1 MTIPDTPSLIV
12 SSPRPAPP
20 MAPEMPVED
29 TKPDSRVR
37 LVLRRF
43 FRQKLALLGLIV
55 VVLLFAMA
63 YLAPIFY
70 KWKYTEIDFAGFLQ
84 PPSSEHWFGTT
95 QNGFDM
101 FARVTRGM
109 QKSLVIGLIGAVVST
124 GIAAVVGA
132 FAGYFGKAVDQV
144 SQVVIDLL
152 LVLPGFLIIAILSPS
167 FRGKTWLVFV
177 LLLAAFQW
185 MITAR
190 VVRSLTMSLR
200 EREYVQAA
208 RFMGVPKWKIVFRH
222 ILPNM
227 ASFLIIDATI
237 NVSGLIL
244 AEVGLSFFGFGVQ
257 PPDVSLGTVIAAHAT
272 SAGTQN
278 GYQFYFP
285 ALIVVALVL
294 AVNLVGDGLRDALD
308 PNSKVGRLRVVRT
321 KLDSGRG
328 AATDRDVAELTG
340 VRRSKR

>member
-1 MTIPDTPSLIV
+1 MTLPDSPSLIV
-12 SSPRPAPP
+12 KSEPTEAPP
-20 MAPEMPVED
+20 AEPVEEQA
-29 TKPDSRVR
+29 PASRSR

-43 FRQKLALLGLIV
+43 LRRKSAMLGLV
-55 VVLLFAMA
+55 LVLLMFAMA
-63 YLAPIFY
+63 YLGPLFY
-70 KWKYTEIDFAGFLQ
+70 KWDHTEIDFAGFLQ
-84 PPSSEHWFGTT
+84 QPSAEHWFGTT

-101 FARVTRGM
+101 LARVMRGM
-109 QKSLVIGLIGAVVST
+109 QKSLIIGLIGAVVST

-132 FAGYFGKAVDQV
+132 FAGYFGRWLDGLAQV
-144 SQVVIDLL
+144 LIDLL
-152 LVLPGFLIIAILSPS
+152 LVLPAFLIIAILSPI
-167 FRGKTWLVFV
+167 FRGQTWLLFV
-177 LLLAAFQW
+177 VLLAAFQW

-208 RFMGVPKWKIVFRH
+208 RFMGVRNWKIIFRH

-257 PPDVSLGTVIAAHAT
+257 PPDVSLGTIISSHHTA
-272 SAGTQN
+272 AGTEN

-285 ALIVVALVL
+285 AMIVIILVL

-308 PNSKVGRLRVVRT
+308 PNSGVGRLRVARA
-321 KLDSGRG
+321 KLDSSARKG
-328 AATDRDVAELTG
+328 AVSDTDVAELTG
-340 VRRSKR
+340 SERSKR